1 MRIFTSKN
9 VVQKIVILLLV
20 VLLFN
25 FLVPIKVFA
34 DDDDDVP
41 GGSLLRT
48 LMHLFQGLGDIINGA
63 FNHFMLG
70 TTQIL
75 GSSMLDYND
84 PDYRINIEN
93 EGSALFYGEPDSNA
107 TVITIEPGYL
117 FEANGWLFGDTI
129 QVPNILY
136 CPENIF
142 ANKIA
147 VLDINFLNPNKYE
160 AVEYGEDGETE
171 GAYSVEHEASISLT
185 QRGGEKN
192 NLRNIISSWYKAFRN
207 IAVVGLLIVLV
218 YIGIRTLIS
227 STSSDKAKYKESLQD
242 WLVALC
248 LIFFI
253 HYIMA
258 GILMVTE
265 KFTELVD
272 KSVDTNVYVDA
283 SKAEENDMLID
294 DGLDGLK
301 FKTTITGY
309 VRFMAQSDDPGDC
322 AAFTIMYVALVIFT
336 IMFTITYIKRFLY
349 VAFFTMIAPLVALS
363 YPLDKLR
370 DGKAQ
375 AFNIWFKEYTMNV
388 IIQPVH
394 LLLFSIFIGSAM
406 DLATN
411 NPIYAVVAMGFLL
424 PAEKFIKKLFGLDR
438 AETAKGLGEIA
449 GGALAMQGMG
459 KLIGQFTGGSKNK
472 GNTSNKTAETNALN
486 KPRGAN
492 PEFQSQSYSQAFGAN
507 QQRQLGNGAGQNG
520 NTGNGNSNTN
530 ELRYGQRIERRRNE
544 RQDGTQEGGIL
555 VNGSQELP
563 QNNSGDIPT
572 LDAGSYQGESNYETG
587 QYSMDYNRFAMA
599 PNEIP
604 NPNELNNGQFSP
616 TESNTTANNGSRGNY
631 INDSAL
637 DTSALNANL
646 NTGED
651 LGIESNSSSGGNPTT
666 GDNPSTGGNPTTG
679 DNPSTGDNQ
688 NNSSNVGNR
697 HALNL
702 SVGRN
707 PSTMDK
713 LKDWATPRA
722 RGIQSVASNRAAKIT
737 GAITKPFTKENR
749 GNTFKAVAK
758 GAGRLAG
765 AAVVG
770 TAASTLGIAA
780 GVASGDAGKAF
791 SYGSAAF
798 AQGAHLGGMA
808 GAKAGE
814 TVSSAMVE
822 DKGVYETQVKDKE
835 TRKRERQERYDREW
849 KKNSS
854 NIQYLR
860 EQGYTDKE
868 ARERL
873 DSGIYDKFLNAG
885 VTDISIAERAMKR
898 ANANNLSEEHMVKVA
913 QMAQNSKENFGT
925 EKRNA
930 IRDDMVKQGIHEDMA
945 NSVVKDMQYVL
956 DVED

>member
-25 FLVPIKVFA
+25 FLVPVKVFA

-75 GSSMLDYND
+75 GSAMLDYND
-84 PDYRINIEN
+84 PDYRANIE
-93 EGSALFYGEPDSNA
+93 EPGSALYWDGTAPQDGGA
-107 TVITIEPGYL
+107 VKTIEEGYL
-117 FEANGWLFGDTI
+117 FEGSGWLFGDTI

-147 VLDINFLNPNKYE
+147 VLDINFLNPNQYE
-160 AVEYGEDGETE
+160 AVEYEEDGETPTSDAE
-171 GAYSVEHEASISLT
+171 DAAQSLT
-185 QRGGEKN
+185 VRGEDPETGEGREN
-192 NLRNIISSWYKAFRN
+192 TLRYIISSWYKAFRN

-258 GILMVTE
+258 GILMITE

-272 KSVDTNVYVDA
+272 ESVDTNVYVDA
-283 SKAEENDMLID
+283 SKAEENDMLIN
-294 DGLDGLK
+294 DGLDELK

-309 VRFMAQSDDPGDC
+309 VRFMAQSNDTGDC
-322 AAFTIMYVALVIFT
+322 TAFTIMYVALVIFT

-349 VAFFTMIAPLVALS
+349 IAFFTMIAPLVALS
-363 YPLDKLR
+363 YPLDKIR

-406 DLATN
+406 NLAVN
-411 NPIYAVVAMGFLL
+411 NPMYAIVAMGFLL

-449 GGALAMQGMG
+449 GGALAMQGFG
-459 KLIGQFTGGSKNK
+459 KLVGQFTGGNKNK
-472 GNTSNKTAETNALN
+472 GNTSNKTSEANALN

-492 PEFQSQSYSQAFGAN
+492 PEFESKTYTQAFGGAKRGLEVGADVGEKVGETGGGLAGKGLGAVIGSVVPGAGTAIGSVVGELAGRTVGGQTGKIAGGITGASVGTVGGAAVGAVQDGAEHPMGTDMLKSVDAN
-507 QQRQLGNGAGQNG
+507 YKSHNGVLIPNAVEYDMQRQKEIDAQTGGQ
-520 NTGNGNSNTN
+520 
-530 ELRYGQRIERRRNE
+530 L
-544 RQDGTQEGGIL
+544 
-555 VNGSQELP
+555 
-563 QNNSGDIPT
+563 
-572 LDAGSYQGESNYETG
+572 
-587 QYSMDYNRFAMA
+587 
-599 PNEIP
+599 
-604 NPNELNNGQFSP
+604 NPP
-616 TESNTTANNGSRGNY
+616 K
-631 INDSAL
+631 DSIQS
-637 DTSALNANL
+637 D
-646 NTGED
+646 
-651 LGIESNSSSGGNPTT
+651 T
-666 GDNPSTGGNPTTG
+666 GDRVPTIDTQG
-679 DNPSTGDNQ
+679 PGSGH
-688 NNSSNVGNR
+688 G
-697 HALNL
+697 LNL
-702 SVGRN
+702 SAGRN
-707 PSTMDK
+707 PSRMDK
-713 LKDWATPRA
+713 FKEWGAPKA
-722 RGIQSVASNRAAKIT
+722 RGIKSMASNRAAKIT
-737 GAITKPFTKENR
+737 GAITKPFNSENR
-749 GNTFKAVAK
+749 ANTFKAVAK

-765 AAVVG
+765 AAVAG
-770 TAASTLGIAA
+770 TAASTIGIAA

-791 SYGSAAF
+791 SYGAATF

-808 GAKAGE
+808 GAKVAG
-814 TVSSAMVE
+814 TVGNAIQE
-822 DKGVYETQVKDKE
+822 DAGIYKTQVKDKD
-835 TRKRERQERYDREW
+835 TRKRETQEKYDKAWR
-849 KKNSS
+849 KNSS

-873 DSGIYDKFLNAG
+873 NSGIYDKFLNAG
-885 VTDISIAERAMKR
+885 VTDIKIAERAMKR

-913 QMAQNSKENFGT
+913 QMAQNSKEDFGT
-925 EKRNA
+925 QKRNA
-930 IRDDMVKQGIHEDMA
+930 IRDDMVKQGIQESMA

>member
-25 FLVPIKVFA
+25 FLVPVKVFA

-70 TTQIL
+70 TTQML
-75 GSSMLDYND
+75 GSAMLDYND
-84 PDYRINIEN
+84 PDYKVNIE
-93 EGSALFYGEPDSNA
+93 EPGSALYWDGTAPQDGGAVKE
-107 TVITIEPGYL
+107 IEEGYL
-117 FEANGWLFGDTI
+117 FEGSGWLFGDTV

-160 AVEYGEDGETE
+160 AVEYEEDGKTVTPDAEDAAQSLTVRGEDKENT
-171 GAYSVEHEASISLT
+171 
-185 QRGGEKN
+185 
-192 NLRNIISSWYKAFRN
+192 LRYIISSWYKAFRN

-258 GILMVTE
+258 GILMITE

-283 SKAEENDMLID
+283 SKAEENDMLIN
-294 DGLDGLK
+294 DGLDELK

-309 VRFMAQSDDPGDC
+309 VRFMAQSNDVGDC
-322 AAFTIMYVALVIFT
+322 TAFTIMYVALVIFT

-349 VAFFTMIAPLVALS
+349 IAFFTMIAPLVALS

-375 AFNIWFKEYTMNV
+375 AFDIWFKEYTMNV

-406 DLATN
+406 NLAVN
-411 NPIYAVVAMGFLL
+411 NPMYAIVAMGFLL

-449 GGALAMQGMG
+449 GGALAMQGFG
-459 KLIGQFTGGSKNK
+459 KLVGQFTGGNKSK

-492 PEFQSQSYSQAFGAN
+492 PEFESRTYGQAFGTN
-507 QQRQLGNGAGQNG
+507 QTRQVGDGTNQNG
-520 NTGNGNSNTN
+520 NTENGNTRNSNTGNGNGNNN
-530 ELRYGQRIERRRNE
+530 ELRYGQRIERSRR
-544 RQDGTQEGGIL
+544 EGQSGIQGEIIT
-555 VNGSQELP
+555 NNSQEPL
-563 QNNSGDIPT
+563 QNNSGDIPI
-572 LDAGSYQGESNYETG
+572 LDAGSYRGESNYETG
-587 QYSMDYNRFAMA
+587 QYSMDYTRLAMS
-599 PNEIP
+599 PDEIP
-604 NPNELNNGQFSP
+604 NPNELGSSQSSSSRTNVTENSDNND
-616 TESNTTANNGSRGNY
+616 NY
-631 INDSAL
+631 INNSSL
-637 DTSALNANL
+637 DTSVLDANL
-646 NTGED
+646 NTERSIDTEGNS
-651 LGIESNSSSGGNPTT
+651 GTESGSEGSLTDTGTSS
-666 GDNPSTGGNPTTG
+666 DYR
-679 DNPSTGDNQ
+679 
-688 NNSSNVGNR
+688 NR

-702 SVGRN
+702 SAGRN
-707 PSTMDK
+707 LSRMDRFK
-713 LKDWATPRA
+713 AWGAPRV
-722 RGIQSVASNRAAKIT
+722 RGIQSAASNRAAKIT
-737 GAITKPFTKENR
+737 GAMTKPFTKENR

-770 TAASTLGIAA
+770 TAASTVGIAA

-791 SYGSAAF
+791 SYGAAAF
-798 AQGAHLGGMA
+798 GQGAHLGGMV
-808 GAKAGE
+808 GAKTGDA
-814 TVSSAMVE
+814 VSSAIVE
-822 DKGVYETQVKDKE
+822 DKGVYETQVKDKD
-835 TRKRERQERYDREW
+835 TRKRETQEKYDNAWR
-849 KKNSS
+849 KNAS

-873 DSGIYDKFLNAG
+873 NSGVYDKFLNAG
-885 VTDISIAERAMKR
+885 VTDIKIAERAMKR

-913 QMAQNSKENFGT
+913 QMAQNSKEDFGT
-925 EKRNA
+925 QKRNA
-930 IRDDMVKQGIHEDMA
+930 IRDDMVKQGIQENMA

>member
-9 VVQKIVILLLV
+9 LVQKIVILLLV

-25 FLVPIKVFA
+25 FLVPVKVFA

-70 TTQIL
+70 TTEIL

-84 PDYRINIEN
+84 PDYKANLSKDAKD
-93 EGSALFYGEPDSNA
+93 SALYYGDPSAENGD
-107 TVITIEPGYL
+107 VIITIEEGYL

-147 VLDINFLNPNKYE
+147 VLDINFLNPNTYQP
-160 AVEYGEDGETE
+160 VERNGSTESYTEDSEKAAE
-171 GAYSVEHEASISLT
+171 SLT
-185 QRGGEKN
+185 VRENGEGGD
-192 NLRNIISSWYKAFRN
+192 NLRQIISSWYKAFRN
-207 IAVVGLLIVLV
+207 IAIVGLLIVLV

-242 WLVALC
+242 WLIALC

-258 GILMVTE
+258 GILMITE
-265 KFTELVD
+265 KFTQLVD
-272 KSVDTNVYVDA
+272 KSVNTSIYVDA
-283 SKAEENDMLID
+283 SKAEENDALIN
-294 DGLDGLK
+294 DGLEELK

-322 AAFTIMYVALVIFT
+322 ATYTIMYMALVIYT
-336 IMFTITYIKRFLY
+336 IMFTITYVKRFLY
-349 VAFFTMIAPLVALS
+349 IAFFTMIAPLVALS

-394 LLLFSIFIGSAM
+394 LLLFSVFIGSAM
-406 DLATN
+406 DLVAN
-411 NPIYAVVAMGFLL
+411 NPIYGIVAMGFLL

-449 GGALAMQGMG
+449 GGALAMQGFG
-459 KLIGQFTGGSKNK
+459 KLIGQFTGGNKNK

-492 PEFQSQSYSQAFGAN
+492 PEFQSQSYAQAFGTN
-507 QQRQLGNGAGQNG
+507 QQRQLGNGASRNG
-520 NTGNGNSNTN
+520 NTGNGNGNTGNGNGNTN

-555 VNGSQELP
+555 VNGSQEPP
-563 QNNSGDIPT
+563 QNNSGDIPI
-572 LDAGSYQGESNYETG
+572 LDVGSYQGESNYETG
-587 QYSMDYNRFAMA
+587 QYSMDYTRLAMS
-599 PNEIP
+599 PDEIP
-604 NPNELNNGQFSP
+604 NPNELGRGQSEFNRANEISDDNSMADLP
-616 TESNTTANNGSRGNY
+616 TDTSGFNPNELGND
-631 INDSAL
+631 I
-637 DTSALNANL
+637 DTSALRAEL
-646 NTGED
+646 NTGEND
-651 LGIESNSSSGGNPTT
+651 VDTYRSSSRGHNL
-666 GDNPSTGGNPTTG
+666 NI
-679 DNPSTGDNQ
+679 
-688 NNSSNVGNR
+688 SSGR
-697 HALNL
+697 IPQELYDYGKSH
-702 SVGRN
+702 VGR
-707 PSTMDK
+707 
-713 LKDWATPRA
+713 
-722 RGIQSVASNRAAKIT
+722 GIKSVVSNRAAKIT

-770 TAASTLGIAA
+770 TAASTVGIAA

-791 SYGSAAF
+791 SYGAAAF
-798 AQGAHLGGMA
+798 GQGAHLGGMV
-808 GAKAGE
+808 GAKTGDA
-814 TVSSAMVE
+814 VSSAIVE
-822 DKGVYETQVKDKE
+822 DKGVYETQVKDKD
-835 TRKRERQERYDREW
+835 TRKRETQEKYDNAWR
-849 KKNSS
+849 KNAS

-873 DSGIYDKFLNAG
+873 NSGVYDKFLNAG
-885 VTDISIAERAMKR
+885 VTDIKIAERAMKR

-913 QMAQNSKENFGT
+913 QMAQNSKEDFGT
-925 EKRNA
+925 QKRNA
-930 IRDDMVKQGIHEDMA
+930 IRDDMVKQGIQENMA

>member
-25 FLVPIKVFA
+25 FLVPVKVFA

-75 GSSMLDYND
+75 GSAMLDYND
-84 PDYRINIEN
+84 PDYRANIE
-93 EGSALFYGEPDSNA
+93 EPGSALYWDGTAPQDGGA
-107 TVITIEPGYL
+107 VKTIEEGYL
-117 FEANGWLFGDTI
+117 FEGSGWLFGDTI

-147 VLDINFLNPNKYE
+147 VLDINFLNPNQYE
-160 AVEYGEDGETE
+160 AVEYEEDGETPTSDAE
-171 GAYSVEHEASISLT
+171 DAAQSLT
-185 QRGGEKN
+185 VRGEDPETGEGREN
-192 NLRNIISSWYKAFRN
+192 TLRYIISSWYKAFRN

-258 GILMVTE
+258 GILMITE

-272 KSVDTNVYVDA
+272 ESVDTNVYVDA
-283 SKAEENDMLID
+283 SKAEENDMLIN
-294 DGLDGLK
+294 DGLDELK

-309 VRFMAQSDDPGDC
+309 VRFMAQSNDTGDC
-322 AAFTIMYVALVIFT
+322 TAFTIMYVALVIFT

-349 VAFFTMIAPLVALS
+349 IAFFTMIAPLVALS
-363 YPLDKLR
+363 YPLDKIR

-406 DLATN
+406 NLAVN
-411 NPIYAVVAMGFLL
+411 NPMYAIVAMGFLL

-449 GGALAMQGMG
+449 GGALAMQGFG
-459 KLIGQFTGGSKNK
+459 KLVGQFTGGNKNK
-472 GNTSNKTAETNALN
+472 GNTSNKTSEANALN

-492 PEFQSQSYSQAFGAN
+492 PEFESSTYTQAFGSN
-507 QQRQLGNGAGQNG
+507 QHRQVGSGAGQNG
-520 NTGNGNSNTN
+520 DNGSGNNNGGNNN

-544 RQDGTQEGGIL
+544 GQAGTTGGVL
-555 VNGSQELP
+555 VNDSQVLP
-563 QNNSGDIPT
+563 QNNNGDVPI
-572 LDAGSYQGESNYETG
+572 LDGGSYQGGQDYETG
-587 QYSMDYNRFAMA
+587 QYSMDYSRFATS
-599 PNEIP
+599 PDEIP
-604 NPNELNNGQFSP
+604 NPNELSSEQSD
-616 TESNTTANNGSRGNY
+616 SNRTIEPANNDGS
-631 INDSAL
+631 ISDSSL
-637 DTSALNANL
+637 DTSVLNADL
-646 NTGED
+646 NVGGDSNND
-651 LGIESNSSSGGNPTT
+651 LDPSRSTDSGHGLNISA
-666 GDNPSTGGNPTTG
+666 GSNPS
-679 DNPSTGDNQ
+679 
-688 NNSSNVGNR
+688 R
-697 HALNL
+697 
-702 SVGRN
+702 
-707 PSTMDK
+707 MDK
-713 LKDWATPRA
+713 FKAWATPRA

-814 TVSSAMVE
+814 TVSSAIVE
-822 DKGVYETQVKDKE
+822 DKGVYETQVKDKD

-898 ANANNLSEEHMVKVA
+898 ANTNNLSEEHMVKVA

-930 IRDDMVKQGIHEDMA
+930 IRDDMIKQGVHEDMA

-956 DVED
+956 DVQD